1 MNVSDWYSGLTR
13 RERNLVAM
21 ASALAAVLLLYLGLV
36 LPVQTLYGK
45 GMQRLEQKTADLAW
59 MRSVAPQVQ
68 AAAARTP
75 RAGASDESLVVLV
88 DRTAREAGLGGA
100 LRGQSPDG
108 EQGQRLR
115 FEGVSFDAL
124 VAWLASL
131 EEQHGVRIEAA
142 NVDPGAAAGLVN
154 ASVTVRAPGA
164 ASPGATSS

>member
-1 MNVSDWYSGLTR
+1 MNVRDWYSGLTR
-13 RERNLVAM
+13 RERNLVAV
-21 ASALAAVLLLYLGLV
+21 AGALAAVTLLYVGLV
-36 LPVQTLYGK
+36 LPLQTLSAK
-45 GMQRLEQKTADLAW
+45 GAQRLEQKTADLAW

-68 AAAARTP
+68 AAAARAPT
-75 RAGASDESLVVLV
+75 GAASGESLVVLV
-88 DRTAREAGLGGA
+88 DRTARAAGLGAA

-124 VAWLASL
+124 VTWLASL

-142 NVDPGAAAGLVN
+142 NVDPGAASGLVN

-164 ASPGATSS
+164 ASS